1 MQKPILEEAAR
12 RLSMSCK
19 AVRTN
24 FCETGPLPLDT
35 TYRKD
40 IRVEHYV
47 LERIENHIFTGVQN
61 ALDLRHA
68 VPRLHLH

>member
-35 TYRKD
+35 TYRRD

-61 ALDLRHA
+61 ALHLRHA